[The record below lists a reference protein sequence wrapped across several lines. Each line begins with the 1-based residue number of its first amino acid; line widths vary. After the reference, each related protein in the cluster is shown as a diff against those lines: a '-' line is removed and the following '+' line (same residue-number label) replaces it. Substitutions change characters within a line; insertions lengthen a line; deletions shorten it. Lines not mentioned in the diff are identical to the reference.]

1 MTLALIPARAGS
13 KSIKNKNLA
22 NLNGIPLIHYTIEA
36 AKMASCIDEI
46 VVSSDGDSILE
57 YALKQNVKPLKRPEE
72 LATDTTQSHEVI
84 LHAITH
90 YKEFQYIILLQ
101 PTSPLRNSYDIDNAF
116 RIFLETRAN
125 ALISVS
131 KIDNKI
137 LKAFMICENGYL
149 KGICNNTYPFMP
161 RQSLPQTYQ
170 SNGAIYI
177 IKRDLFLQNPT
188 FLPEKTK
195 YYIMSDENSIDI
207 DTQKDL
213 DIANNILQ
221 QRIK

>member
-13 KSIKNKNLA
+13 KSIKNKNLV
-22 NLNGIPLIHYTIEA
+22 NLNGFPLIYYTIES
-36 AKMASCIDEI
+36 AKKANCVDEI

-57 YALKQNVKPLKRPEE
+57 YALKQGVKTLNRPKE
-72 LATDTTQSHEVI
+72 LAEDTTQSHEVI
-84 LHAITH
+84 LHALSH
-90 YKEFQYIILLQ
+90 HKDFQHIILLQ
-101 PTSPLRNSYDIDNAF
+101 PTSPLRKAHDIDNAF
-116 RIFLETRAN
+116 RIFMKKKAN

-137 LKAFMICENGYL
+137 LKAFVADDGDCL
-149 KGICNNTYPFMP
+149 KGICNNKYPFMP

-177 IKRDLFLQNPT
+177 VKRDLFLKNPS
-188 FLPEKTK
+188 FLPEKTH
-195 YYIMSDENSIDI
+195 YYVMSEESSMDI

-213 DIANNILQ
+213 ELANNILQ
-221 QRIK
+221 QGLE

>member
-116 RIFLETRAN
+116 RIFLETKAN

-177 IKRDLFLQNPT
+177 IKRDLFLQNPN

>member
-22 NLNGIPLIHYTIEA
+22 NLNGMPLIHYTIEA

>member
-195 YYIMSDENSIDI
+195 YYIMSDENSVDI